1 MKQRTPPPTCCPNT
15 LNLVLSQN
23 SAAVQNLTE
32 LMTNI
37 EQFKSEA
44 SACEELEEK
53 LDKLTDQLVTAFDS
67 KEDLV
72 WENGK
77 PDKFR
82 EYIWCNN

>member
-1 MKQRTPPPTCCPNT
+1 
-15 LNLVLSQN
+15 
-23 SAAVQNLTE
+23 
-32 LMTNI
+32 MTNI

-53 LDKLTDQLVTAFDS
+53 LDKLTDQLVTAFDT

-82 EYIWCNN
+82 EYIWCNNWWYFDIRVSNEGSQRFHNHGEGPY

>member
-1 MKQRTPPPTCCPNT
+1 
-15 LNLVLSQN
+15 
-23 SAAVQNLTE
+23 
-32 LMTNI
+32 MTNI
-37 EQFKSEA
+37 EQFRSET

-53 LDKLTDQLVTAFDS
+53 LDKLTDQLVTAFDT

-82 EYIWCNN
+82 EYNI

>member
-1 MKQRTPPPTCCPNT
+1 
-15 LNLVLSQN
+15 
-23 SAAVQNLTE
+23 
-32 LMTNI
+32 MTNI

-44 SACEELEEK
+44 STCEELEEK